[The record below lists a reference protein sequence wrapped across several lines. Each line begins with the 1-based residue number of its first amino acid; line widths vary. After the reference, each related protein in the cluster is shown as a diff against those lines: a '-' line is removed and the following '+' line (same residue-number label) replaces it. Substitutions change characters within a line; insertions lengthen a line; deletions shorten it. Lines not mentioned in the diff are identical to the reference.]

1 MRRIVVLLSSTV
13 AGVLLVCG
21 VGLLNAAK
29 PAEATFPGKNGKIAY
44 MDSDGHDREIYTI
57 SPGGERRF
65 NVTNNNANDYEPSY
79 SPTGKRIAY
88 EGSDR
93 KGSDVY
99 TINAGGG
106 AKFQVTNN
114 DTIERS
120 PSYSPSSKKIVYA
133 DLDGIYTINVRGG
146 SRSKVTNITLVDPEI
161 IVGVSPSWG
170 SR

>member
-13 AGVLLVCG
+13 AGALLVCG

-79 SPTGKRIAY
+79 SPSGKKIAY
-88 EGSDR
+88 SGEEGA
-93 KGSDVY
+93 
-99 TINAGGG
+99 NA
-106 AKFQVTNN
+106 
-114 DTIERS
+114 DYE
-120 PSYSPSSKKIVYA
+120 
-133 DLDGIYTINVRGG
+133 IYTINSGG
-146 SRSKVTNITLVDPEI
+146 GGKFKVTDNSTADRE
-161 IVGVSPSWG
+161 PSWG
-170 SR
+170 SK

>member
-1 MRRIVVLLSSTV
+1 MCRWALRLRAPGLIVQSTTALSRNGGRIPFFLCTATEGWRGMRRIVVLLSSTV

-106 AKFQVTNN
+106 AK
-114 DTIERS
+114 
-120 PSYSPSSKKIVYA
+120 
-133 DLDGIYTINVRGG
+133 
-146 SRSKVTNITLVDPEI
+146 
-161 IVGVSPSWG
+161 
-170 SR
+170 